1 MAKKT
6 EIIEEA
12 AVIEEPK
19 KAKKKKLTEAD
30 PEYYEEKVSI
40 FIPIEEGGSD
50 ELVVGHNGT
59 MYKIKKGME
68 VEVPRKLAIIIR
80 NSNAQAVAM
89 MKYSESIKDQELN
102 A

>member
-12 AVIEEPK
+12 AVVEEPK
-19 KAKKKKLTEAD
+19 KAKKLTEAD

-59 MYKIKKGME
+59 IYKIQKGTE
-68 VEVPRKLAIIIR
+68 VEVPRKLAIIIK

-89 MKYSESIKDQELN
+89 KKYSESVKNQELN